1 MATANQNSVAVLN
14 ILWTKVEGVG
24 LDVIAKL
31 LVVMVNK
38 QRVSMWYE
46 QSVVVRMGPVV
57 HAAALMLLDLRV
69 IRSLWRILLV
79 GEALWA

>member
-1 MATANQNSVAVLN
+1 MLN
-14 ILWTKVEGVG
+14 ILWTKVEGFG

-38 QRVSMWYE
+38 QRVSMRYE